1 MFKTYFLK
9 LEADEMICEDQVLL
23 SAISKERA
31 ERAMR
36 YKEVSDIKLSVYS
49 ALLVRYALLNE
60 LKTDNKDLEFSVDE
74 NARPVLISCGHTG
87 IDFNYSHTRGA
98 VLLGIT
104 DKGRIGVD
112 IERIDRRIPYNI
124 GKKVF
129 NKKELEYIER
139 QETDKELRFLEC
151 WTRKEAYTKM
161 KGHGLSVQLTDI
173 NTFDIER
180 AESLSTFRVD
190 DHICSVSLDY
200 AHHKDSL
207 NTDNDILHNK
217 NGINTDNDIIRN
229 KNGIS
234 IDNDIICNRD
244 GINTDNDILYITEKE
259 LRMYFML
266 G

>member
-9 LEADEMICEDQVLL
+9 LEAEEMTCKDLVLL

-36 YKEVSDIKLSVYS
+36 YKKASDIKLSVYS

-74 NARPVLISCGHTG
+74 NNRPVLTSFGHTG

-104 DKGRIGVD
+104 DKGSIGVD

-129 NKKELEYIER
+129 SIKELEYIER
-139 QETDKELRFLEC
+139 PETGKELRFLEC

-161 KGHGLSVQLTDI
+161 KGHGLSVRLTDI
-173 NTFDIER
+173 NTFDIET

-190 DHICSVSLDY
+190 DHVCSVSLDY
-200 AHHKDSL
+200 AHHKVDLNAENDKLRNKNSI

-217 NGINTDNDIIRN
+217 NSINTDNDILRS
-229 KNGIS
+229 KN
-234 IDNDIICNRD
+234 